1 MGKYVSPFGVP
12 YTQRSLPY
20 VENPKAY
27 HVYLVKKD
35 IVGVTSSKIA
45 KAFNGTGGGT
55 QYELPLTIRE
65 LLTDGYLV
73 EVI

>member
-1 MGKYVSPFGVP
+1 MVFRGD
-12 YTQRSLPY
+12 
-20 VENPKAY
+20 

-55 QYELPLTIRE
+55 QYELSLTIHE